1 MSSINTELNTKPEVS
16 VVIPSY
22 NRRDA
27 MLDLL
32 ADLTAQQD
40 VAFEI
45 IVVDD
50 CSPDDSF
57 EAIANA
63 FPSVRLYKNEKNGG
77 PAVTRNQGI
86 LRARAQI
93 VAGFDS
99 DVTVPDPLTLK
110 KIVDTFHE
118 LPQAAGLA
126 LRLLQPDQNGEDSA
140 RWWHPLP
147 IALYSN
153 KRFQTDYFSGTGY
166 AFRRESIMEA
176 RMFPEILY
184 MHYEEYELAF
194 RILDTGKTIVYTP
207 NISVVHHE
215 HQISRRS
222 EIKTFYKHR
231 NQILVAIACYPL
243 LRGLAYI
250 IPRTVKTFLSAAR
263 HGYLKAYFR
272 ALKSAR
278 ELAPIRLKERS
289 PLQSHTW
296 RRIKQMR
303 KGLVL

>member
-1 MSSINTELNTKPEVS
+1 MSSTNTESNGKPDVS

-32 ADLTAQQD
+32 SDITAQQG
-40 VAFEI
+40 VHFEI

-57 EAIANA
+57 EAIAKA

-77 PAVTRNQGI
+77 PAVTRNRGI
-86 LRARAQI
+86 IEARAPI
-93 VAGFDS
+93 VVGFDS

-110 KIVDTFHE
+110 KIQDTFEE

-126 LRLLQPDQNGEDSA
+126 LRLLQPDQKSEDTA
-140 RWWHPLP
+140 RWWHPVP
-147 IALYSN
+147 ISKYSQI
-153 KRFQTDYFSGTGY
+153 RFETDYFSGTGY
-166 AFRRESIMEA
+166 AFRLDSIKEA

-215 HQISRRS
+215 HQVSRRS

-231 NQILVAIACYPL
+231 NQILVAIACYPI

-250 IPRTVKTFLSAAR
+250 IPRTAKTFLSATR

-272 ALKSAR
+272 ALKSAT
-278 ELAPIRLKERS
+278 ELAPIRLKERT
-289 PLQSHTW
+289 PLQSQTW

-303 KGLVL
+303 KGLIL